1 MNNLDFYDDD
11 NIRNSIIE
19 KIEKEKSEEEE
30 IRISLEKISEW
41 YDIEQL
47 LILEKEK
54 ILKSLKEDTRSQ
66 YRTKLGEL
74 RMKYGENK
82 IEKIKRKYNLNR

>member
-30 IRISLEKISEW
+30 IRISLEKISKW
-41 YDIEQL
+41 YDIEQ
-47 LILEKEK
+47 
-54 ILKSLKEDTRSQ
+54 
-66 YRTKLGEL
+66 
-74 RMKYGENK
+74 
-82 IEKIKRKYNLNR
+82 